1 MGYIYTVMWFMMALL
16 LYSKF
21 KNEGKIV
28 YILSGYFLFAGV
40 WWFANQLVTT
50 DLMSGTYGLIFRGVS
65 VLALIALIFS
75 FFGKKKHSE
84 SENK

>member
-1 MGYIYTVMWFMMALL
+1 MGYLYTVMWFMMALL

-40 WWFANQLVTT
+40 
-50 DLMSGTYGLIFRGVS
+50 S
-65 VLALIALIFS
+65 LIALIFS